1 MVGPARA
8 RCFKQTL
15 SWPAMLPLRAP
26 TISQR
31 LFVRAIHLHHASQ
44 GCPGNFPTFRER
56 LLETRRCGAVPFL
69 DLDFRASK
77 KVSHAEARRRGE
89 TVERPDLRGSPGS
102 LRSLGARSA
111 PAQICK
117 ALQESNAL
125 MLLKCATTLRV
136 SASPRA
142 NSFGGAQ
149 EMFAV
154 LAAAPRFDTFPG
166 QPCASRGRNRAP
178 RYPAFRPAI
187 YAAGHATACRP
198 AAMIHPIRRARRA

>member
-1 MVGPARA
+1 MRVAAVVARKNPIVIPANA
-8 RCFKQTL
+8 
-15 SWPAMLPLRAP
+15 
-26 TISQR
+26 
-31 LFVRAIHLHHASQ
+31 Q

-56 LLETRRCGAVPFL
+56 LLETRRCGAAPFL

-149 EMFAV
+149 EMFDV
-154 LAAAPRFDTFPG
+154 LATAPRFDTFPG
-166 QPCASRGRNRAP
+166 QPCSKAGTQQPRIPRRMTLMGRIPRCTINRNLE
-178 RYPAFRPAI
+178 
-187 YAAGHATACRP
+187 
-198 AAMIHPIRRARRA
+198 